1 MRLLALAASI
11 ALFVASIAAAIPC
24 ASLSEGHRAPSVAAA
39 DDAGRSQ
46 SHAPWAANASEDAD
60 DTDDVDDGLDDL
72 EDMLALP
79 PARTASWARYAAMA
93 CAWPRVAHGGP
104 LSAHTERASRPP
116 RAG

>member
-11 ALFVASIAAAIPC
+11 ALAVASIAAAIPC
-24 ASLSEGHRAPSVAAA
+24 AFVSGCESAASVCAA
-39 DDAGRSQ
+39 DDEGGPGPQ
-46 SHAPWAANASEDAD
+46 APWAASTSEDAD
-60 DTDDVDDGLDDL
+60 DADDVDDGLDDL

-79 PARTASWARYAAMA
+79 PARTASWALYASMG

-104 LSAHTERASRPP
+104 LSAHADRASRPP